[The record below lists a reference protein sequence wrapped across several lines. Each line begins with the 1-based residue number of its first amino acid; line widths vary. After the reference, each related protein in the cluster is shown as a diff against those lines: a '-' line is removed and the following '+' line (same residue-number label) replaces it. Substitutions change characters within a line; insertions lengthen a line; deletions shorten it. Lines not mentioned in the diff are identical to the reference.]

1 MSAYFWY
8 WTGFIVYSIVVI
20 AIGFRVF
27 FREKRSGLESD
38 NSEFWTA
45 SRSLSGWAI
54 GLSIS
59 ASMMSISWSGM
70 YGVQLFYWYGVGGMW
85 LLIVPWLVNMALFYW
100 LAPRFRQLN
109 VFSQPELMHKRYG
122 NSARLIIA
130 ATLLFVFIAW
140 GGAEVYAAGQIIAP
154 FLGITPQTTY
164 LLIALVVAAYSYTGG
179 FAAVVSTDKI
189 QFALVAVFMTVIAG
203 LAWGQTDWNME
214 TLQSLSPPKQE
225 AGMWIAPGIT
235 LILLT
240 AVAYLPGWLVET
252 DLWIRL
258 QSARSH
264 AEARKGIVVASVN
277 SLIFVGIA
285 PAIIGLAALQLFP
298 PVDGVIPA
306 YLNDGALIFSEVLS
320 RFAPAWLSLVLSI
333 GLIAAAMSTID
344 TCSNI
349 VALSLSRDIVEP
361 VLMKRKPDAAVI
373 NRLAR
378 LSSVIAVFLSYL
390 YALFTDN
397 LWDIFYLSSGLLTT
411 VVAIPVIS
419 TFFKKINSRQVLSA
433 MSTGLISTF
442 IFYFLEK
449 FDLLQSIEPE
459 AIADT
464 GLGYILWA
472 FFLSLL
478 ALFAA
483 GM

>member
-390 YALFTDN
+390 YALFTDS

>member
-1 MSAYFWY
+1 MSTYVWY
-8 WTGFIVYSIVVI
+8 WSGFIVYSIVVI
-20 AIGFRVF
+20 VIGFRVYF
-27 FREKRSGLESD
+27 KEKRSGLETD
-38 NSEFWTA
+38 NTEFWTA

-85 LLIVPWLVNMALFYW
+85 LLIIPWLVTMGLFFW
-100 LAPRFRQLN
+100 LTPRFRQFN
-109 VFSQPELMHKRYG
+109 IFSQPELMQSKYG
-122 NSARLIIA
+122 TAARMIMA
-130 ATLLFVFIAW
+130 FTLLFVFIAW

-154 FLGITPQTTY
+154 FLGISPQTTY

-189 QFALVAVFMTVIAG
+189 QFVLVAVFMGAIAWLG
-203 LAWGQTDWNME
+203 WGQTDWSME
-214 TLQSLSPPKQE
+214 TLVNLSPPKQE
-225 AGMWIAPGIT
+225 AGMWVAPGIT

-252 DLWIRL
+252 DLWVRL
-258 QSARSH
+258 QSAKDNGQ
-264 AEARKGIVVASVN
+264 ARKGIVVASLN
-277 SLIFVGIA
+277 SFLFVGLA
-285 PAIIGLAALQLFP
+285 PAVIGLAALQLFP

-306 YLNDGALIFSEVLS
+306 FLNDGALIFSEILS

-361 VLMKRKPDAAVI
+361 LMMKRKPDAAVI

-378 LSSVIAVFLSYL
+378 LSSVFAVFLSYL
-390 YALFTDN
+390 YALFTDS

-419 TFFKKINSRQVLSA
+419 TFFKKINSRQVVSA

-442 IFYFLEK
+442 VFYFLEK
-449 FDLLQSIEPE
+449 FNLLQSIEPA
-459 AIADT
+459 AIAGT

-472 FFLSLL
+472 FLLSLL

-483 GM
+483 RM

>member
-8 WTGFIVYSIVVI
+8 WTGFITYSIVVI

-27 FREKRSGLESD
+27 LREKQSGLESD

-85 LLIVPWLVNMALFYW
+85 LLIIPWLVNMALFYW

-109 VFSQPELMHKRYG
+109 VFSQPELMQKRYG

-164 LLIALVVAAYSYTGG
+164 LFIALVVAAYSYTGG

-189 QFALVAVFMTVIAG
+189 QFALVALFMAAIAW
-203 LAWGQTDWNME
+203 LAWGQADWSMD
-214 TLQSLSPPKQE
+214 TLLSLSPPKQE
-225 AGMWIAPGIT
+225 AGMWVAPGIT

-285 PAIIGLAALQLFP
+285 PAIIGLSALQLFP

-320 RFAPAWLSLVLSI
+320 RYAPAWLSLVLSI

-361 VLMKRKPDAAVI
+361 VLMKRKPDAAAI

-378 LSSVIAVFLSYL
+378 LSSVFAVLLSYL
-390 YALFTDN
+390 YALFTDS

-419 TFFKKINSRQVLSA
+419 TFFKKINSRQVVSA
-433 MSTGLISTF
+433 MGTGLISTF

-449 FDLLQSIEPE
+449 FDLLQSLEPA

-472 FFLSLL
+472 FLLSLL

>member
-8 WTGFIVYSIVVI
+8 WTGFITYSIVVI

-27 FREKRSGLESD
+27 LREKQSGLESD

-85 LLIVPWLVNMALFYW
+85 LLIIPWLVNMALFYW

-109 VFSQPELMHKRYG
+109 VFSQPELMQKRYG

-164 LLIALVVAAYSYTGG
+164 LFIALVVAAYSYTGG

-189 QFALVAVFMTVIAG
+189 QFALVALFMAAIAWLG
-203 LAWGQTDWNME
+203 WGQTDWSME
-214 TLQSLSPPKQE
+214 TLVNLSPPKQE
-225 AGMWIAPGIT
+225 AGMWVAPGIT

-285 PAIIGLAALQLFP
+285 PAIIGLSALQLFP

-320 RFAPAWLSLVLSI
+320 RYAPAWLSLVLSI

-361 VLMKRKPDAAVI
+361 VLMKRKPDAAAI

-378 LSSVIAVFLSYL
+378 LSSVFAVLLSYL
-390 YALFTDN
+390 YALFTDS

-419 TFFKKINSRQVLSA
+419 TFFKKINSRQVVSA
-433 MSTGLISTF
+433 MGTGLISTF

-449 FDLLQSIEPE
+449 FDLLQSLEPA

-472 FFLSLL
+472 FLLSLL

>member
-1 MSAYFWY
+1 MSTYFWY
-8 WTGFIVYSIVVI
+8 WAGFIVYSIVVV
-20 AIGFRVF
+20 AIGFRVY
-27 FREKRSGLESD
+27 FREKRSGLEAD
-38 NSEFWTA
+38 NTEYWTA

-70 YGVQLFYWYGVGGMW
+70 YGVQLFYWYGPGGMW
-85 LLIVPWLVNMALFYW
+85 LLIVPWLVTMGLFYW
-100 LAPRFRQLN
+100 LTPRFRQLN
-109 VFSQPELMHKRYG
+109 VFSQPELMQRKYG
-122 NSARLIIA
+122 ASARLIIA

-154 FLGITPQTTY
+154 FLGISPESTY
-164 LLIALVVAAYSYTGG
+164 LLIAIVVAVYSYTGG

-189 QFALVAVFMTVIAG
+189 QFALVAVFMGVIAWLG
-203 LAWGQTDWNME
+203 WGQADWSLE
-214 TLQSLSPPKQE
+214 TLAHLSPPKQE
-225 AGMWIAPGIT
+225 AGMWFAPGMT

-258 QSARSH
+258 QSARSNGQ
-264 AEARKGIVVASVN
+264 ARKGIVVASLN
-277 SLIFVGIA
+277 SLVFVGIA
-285 PAIIGLAALQLFP
+285 PAVIGLSALQLFP

-306 YLNDGALIFSEVLS
+306 YLNDGALIFSEILA
-320 RFAPAWLSLVLSI
+320 RYAPAWLSLILSV

-361 VLMKRKPDAAVI
+361 LLKKRKPDASTI
-373 NRLAR
+373 NHVAR
-378 LSSVIAVFLSYL
+378 LSSVVAVLLSYL
-390 YALFTDN
+390 YALFTDS

-411 VVAIPVIS
+411 VVAVPVLAG
-419 TFFKKINSRQVLSA
+419 FFNNIRPRQVLAA
-433 MSTGLISTF
+433 MSTGLVATF
-442 IFYFLEK
+442 LFYFLEK
-449 FDLLQSIEPE
+449 FHLLEGLEPA
-459 AIADT
+459 AIAAT

-472 FFLSLL
+472 FLLSLV
-478 ALFAA
+478 AFFVSR
-483 GM
+483 M

>member
-8 WTGFIVYSIVVI
+8 WTGFITYSIVVI

-27 FREKRSGLESD
+27 LREKQSGLESD

-85 LLIVPWLVNMALFYW
+85 LLIIPWLVNMALFYW

-109 VFSQPELMHKRYG
+109 VFSQPELMQKRYG

-189 QFALVAVFMTVIAG
+189 QFALVALFMAAIAWLG
-203 LAWGQTDWNME
+203 WGQTDWSMD
-214 TLQSLSPPKQE
+214 TLLSLSPPKQE
-225 AGMWIAPGIT
+225 AGMWVAPGIT

-285 PAIIGLAALQLFP
+285 PAIIGLSALQLFP

-320 RFAPAWLSLVLSI
+320 RYAPAWLSLVLSI

-361 VLMKRKPDAAVI
+361 VLMKRKPDAAAI

-378 LSSVIAVFLSYL
+378 LSSVFAVLLSYL
-390 YALFTDN
+390 YALFTDS

-419 TFFKKINSRQVLSA
+419 TFFKKINSRQVVSA
-433 MSTGLISTF
+433 MGTGLISTF

-449 FDLLQSIEPE
+449 FDLLQSLEPA

-472 FFLSLL
+472 FLLSLL

>member
-8 WTGFIVYSIVVI
+8 WTGFITYSIVVI

-27 FREKRSGLESD
+27 LREKQSGLESD

-85 LLIVPWLVNMALFYW
+85 LLIIPWLVNMALFYW

-109 VFSQPELMHKRYG
+109 VFSQPELMQKRYG

-164 LLIALVVAAYSYTGG
+164 LFIALVVAAYSYTGG

-189 QFALVAVFMTVIAG
+189 QFALVALFMAAIAW
-203 LAWGQTDWNME
+203 LAWGQTDWSME
-214 TLQSLSPPKQE
+214 TLVNLSPPKQE
-225 AGMWIAPGIT
+225 AGMWVAPGIT

-285 PAIIGLAALQLFP
+285 PAIIGLSALQLFP

-320 RFAPAWLSLVLSI
+320 RYAPAWLSLVLSI

-361 VLMKRKPDAAVI
+361 VLMKRKPDAAAI

-378 LSSVIAVFLSYL
+378 LSSVFAVLLSYL

-419 TFFKKINSRQVLSA
+419 TFFKKINSRQVVSA
-433 MSTGLISTF
+433 MGTGLISTF

-449 FDLLQSIEPE
+449 FDLLQSLEPA

-472 FFLSLL
+472 FLLSLL